1 MELLPVVLTSGWASG
16 INAYLVVLVLGLIGR
31 FSEVAGI
38 PEGLTRTDVLV
49 VAATLYLV
57 ELVADKIPYFDS
69 LWDAVSTAIRPTVGA
84 VIGLLIAQ
92 DAPTLEQAVLAASGG
107 AAALVSHL
115 VKGGLRLIVNTS
127 PEPAS
132 NIAVSVGEDVAVA
145 GVTTLAVLNP
155 VLAFTIAALLL
166 GIGILLL
173 VLLWSRVLRGWRR
186 LRAWRAR
193 RAAALV
199 PQPKN
204 TSASAYSAGSTDLEL
219 ARRLRQ
225 RHADDVGAAQ
235 RDHLPRSRRR
245 APRRWRA
252 GRSGWRASGRRR
264 SACRRAAR
272 ARARWC
278 APPCRCAPRSPWPAS
293 RRCRRAG
300 RARTRRASRP

>member
-31 FSEVAGI
+31 FTEVAGI

-49 VAATLYLV
+49 VAAVLYLV

-92 DAPTLEQAVLAASGG
+92 DAPTLEQAILAACGG
-107 AAALVSHL
+107 AAALISHL

-132 NIAVSVGEDVAVA
+132 NITVSVGEDVAVA

-155 VLAFTIAALLL
+155 GLALAIAALLL
-166 GIGILLL
+166 VTGILLL

-186 LRAWRAR
+186 FRAWRAR
-193 RAAALV
+193 R
-199 PQPKN
+199 
-204 TSASAYSAGSTDLEL
+204 L
-219 ARRLRQ
+219 A
-225 RHADDVGAAQ
+225 VV
-235 RDHLPRSRRR
+235 
-245 APRRWRA
+245 
-252 GRSGWRASGRRR
+252 
-264 SACRRAAR
+264 
-272 ARARWC
+272 
-278 APPCRCAPRSPWPAS
+278 
-293 RRCRRAG
+293 
-300 RARTRRASRP
+300 

>member
-31 FSEVAGI
+31 FTEVAGI

-49 VAATLYLV
+49 VAAILYLV

-92 DAPTLEQAVLAASGG
+92 DAPTLEQAVLAACGG

-132 NIAVSVGEDVAVA
+132 NITVSVGEDVAVA
-145 GVTTLAVLNP
+145 AVTTLAVLNP
-155 VLAFTIAALLL
+155 GLALAIAALLL
-166 GIGILLL
+166 VTGILLL

-186 LRAWRAR
+186 FRAWRAR
-193 RAAALV
+193 RAALV
-199 PQPKN
+199 
-204 TSASAYSAGSTDLEL
+204 
-219 ARRLRQ
+219 
-225 RHADDVGAAQ
+225 
-235 RDHLPRSRRR
+235 
-245 APRRWRA
+245 
-252 GRSGWRASGRRR
+252 
-264 SACRRAAR
+264 
-272 ARARWC
+272 
-278 APPCRCAPRSPWPAS
+278 
-293 RRCRRAG
+293 
-300 RARTRRASRP
+300 

>member
-1 MELLPVVLTSGWASG
+1 VELLPGVLASGWASG

-49 VAATLYLV
+49 VAALLYVV

-92 DAPTLEQAVLAASGG
+92 DAPTLEQAILAASGG

-132 NIAVSVGEDVAVA
+132 NITVSVGEDVAVA

-155 VLAFTIAALLL
+155 MLAVTIAAILLAIGVLLL
-166 GIGILLL
+166 A
-173 VLLWSRVLRGWRR
+173 LLWSRVLRGWRR

-193 RAAALV
+193 RFAAV
-199 PQPKN
+199 
-204 TSASAYSAGSTDLEL
+204 
-219 ARRLRQ
+219 
-225 RHADDVGAAQ
+225 
-235 RDHLPRSRRR
+235 
-245 APRRWRA
+245 
-252 GRSGWRASGRRR
+252 
-264 SACRRAAR
+264 
-272 ARARWC
+272 
-278 APPCRCAPRSPWPAS
+278 
-293 RRCRRAG
+293 
-300 RARTRRASRP
+300 

>member
-31 FSEVAGI
+31 FTEVAGI

-49 VAATLYLV
+49 VAAVLYLV

-92 DAPTLEQAVLAASGG
+92 DAPTLEQAILAACGG

-132 NIAVSVGEDVAVA
+132 NITVSVGEDVAVA

-155 VLAFTIAALLL
+155 GLALAIAALLL
-166 GIGILLL
+166 LTGILLL

-186 LRAWRAR
+186 FRAWRAR
-193 RAAALV
+193 RAV
-199 PQPKN
+199 
-204 TSASAYSAGSTDLEL
+204 
-219 ARRLRQ
+219 
-225 RHADDVGAAQ
+225 VV
-235 RDHLPRSRRR
+235 
-245 APRRWRA
+245 
-252 GRSGWRASGRRR
+252 
-264 SACRRAAR
+264 
-272 ARARWC
+272 
-278 APPCRCAPRSPWPAS
+278 
-293 RRCRRAG
+293 
-300 RARTRRASRP
+300 

>member
-31 FSEVAGI
+31 FTEVAGI

-49 VAATLYLV
+49 VAAILYLV

-92 DAPTLEQAVLAASGG
+92 DAPTLEQAVLAACGG

-127 PEPAS
+127 PEPAT
-132 NIAVSVGEDVAVA
+132 NITVSVGEDVAVA

-155 VLAFTIAALLL
+155 GLALAIAALLL
-166 GIGILLL
+166 VTGILLL

-186 LRAWRAR
+186 FRAWRAR
-193 RAAALV
+193 RAAV
-199 PQPKN
+199 
-204 TSASAYSAGSTDLEL
+204 
-219 ARRLRQ
+219 
-225 RHADDVGAAQ
+225 V
-235 RDHLPRSRRR
+235 
-245 APRRWRA
+245 
-252 GRSGWRASGRRR
+252 
-264 SACRRAAR
+264 
-272 ARARWC
+272 
-278 APPCRCAPRSPWPAS
+278 
-293 RRCRRAG
+293 
-300 RARTRRASRP
+300 

>member
-31 FSEVAGI
+31 FTEVAGI

-49 VAATLYLV
+49 VAAVMYLV

-92 DAPTLEQAVLAASGG
+92 DAPTLEQAILAACGG
-107 AAALVSHL
+107 AAALISHL

-132 NIAVSVGEDVAVA
+132 NITVSVGEDLAVA

-155 VLAFTIAALLL
+155 GLALAIAALLL
-166 GIGILLL
+166 VTGILLL

-193 RAAALV
+193 RAALV
-199 PQPKN
+199 
-204 TSASAYSAGSTDLEL
+204 
-219 ARRLRQ
+219 
-225 RHADDVGAAQ
+225 
-235 RDHLPRSRRR
+235 
-245 APRRWRA
+245 
-252 GRSGWRASGRRR
+252 
-264 SACRRAAR
+264 
-272 ARARWC
+272 
-278 APPCRCAPRSPWPAS
+278 
-293 RRCRRAG
+293 
-300 RARTRRASRP
+300 

>member
-31 FSEVAGI
+31 FTEVAGI

-49 VAATLYLV
+49 VAAVLYLV

-92 DAPTLEQAVLAASGG
+92 DAPTLEQAILAAAGG
-107 AAALVSHL
+107 AAALISHL

-132 NIAVSVGEDVAVA
+132 NITVSVGEDVAVA

-155 VLAFTIAALLL
+155 GLALAIAALLL
-166 GIGILLL
+166 VTGILLL

-186 LRAWRAR
+186 FRAWRAR
-193 RAAALV
+193 RAAFA
-199 PQPKN
+199 
-204 TSASAYSAGSTDLEL
+204 
-219 ARRLRQ
+219 
-225 RHADDVGAAQ
+225 
-235 RDHLPRSRRR
+235 
-245 APRRWRA
+245 
-252 GRSGWRASGRRR
+252 
-264 SACRRAAR
+264 
-272 ARARWC
+272 
-278 APPCRCAPRSPWPAS
+278 
-293 RRCRRAG
+293 
-300 RARTRRASRP
+300 